1 MLKFAVACM
10 LAFTLFAFWRNI
22 PSDSNKGRPRRAH
35 RRRGIHDDGAPL
47 YPNFDDSVYDAL
59 ITPDPEVDGPP
70 DLKDQDPEE
79 EEFMARFRDDWG
91 KGGNGVH
98 LSKKEQE
105 LADKEFSKAGFNVY
119 VSDRIPLNRTLMDP
133 RVDPCRTRSYPEDL
147 PSVSVIITFYNEIL
161 SALLRT
167 IVSVV
172 NRSPV
177 RILREVVLVDDFSN
191 MTELKGQLYRFLRRR
206 FRPGFVKLLRLPR
219 REGLIRA
226 RLAGASAAQGHIIVF
241 LDSHCEAT
249 EGWLEPLVDVV
260 NDDPTTIASP
270 IITVIDEH
278 SFTVQVSYICRYVP
292 YGIVTS
298 RDVELHTLLFV
309 RDEKQKKEEGTGNRG
324 ML

>member
-1 MLKFAVACM
+1 
-10 LAFTLFAFWRNI
+10 
-22 PSDSNKGRPRRAH
+22 
-35 RRRGIHDDGAPL
+35 
-47 YPNFDDSVYDAL
+47 
-59 ITPDPEVDGPP
+59 
-70 DLKDQDPEE
+70 
-79 EEFMARFRDDWG
+79 MARFRDDWG
-91 KGGNGVH
+91 KGGNGVR

-206 FRPGFVKLLRLPR
+206 FRPGFIKLLRLPR

-278 SFTVQVSYICRYVP
+278 SFTVQVSCICRYVP
-292 YGIVTS
+292 SGIVTS
-298 RDVELHTLLFV
+298 RDVELHALQRRVLEIVECSDLAYPYTLDAITQLVALFHHLVVPVYTEHPHSSRTPNAITLMLLFHTTPILTLA
-309 RDEKQKKEEGTGNRG
+309 RRLTR
-324 ML
+324 